1 METRAKRST
10 IAAMI
15 AFLILCLSNIGHAC
29 LKNDTAG
36 YSGEYIIVFSRGIT
50 WEEAAQ
56 EVASWGTSY
65 HLATITSQEEQK
77 YFTKLLNGL
86 RGEFWIGGYYKSES
100 QWQWATG
107 EPWSYSNKNIE
118 FPDFY
123 LTMSV
128 GKFGS
133 KWRWH
138 KEGSYKFISG
148 FIAEK
153 DRINPNP
160 VPLPPALMLFG
171 SGLTAVGGLRTI
183 WRKKKYREIMNRR

>member
-1 METRAKRST
+1 
-10 IAAMI
+10 
-15 AFLILCLSNIGHAC
+15 
-29 LKNDTAG
+29 
-36 YSGEYIIVFSRGIT
+36 
-50 WEEAAQ
+50 
-56 EVASWGTSY
+56 
-65 HLATITSQEEQK
+65 
-77 YFTKLLNGL
+77 
-86 RGEFWIGGYYKSES
+86 
-100 QWQWATG
+100 
-107 EPWSYSNKNIE
+107 
-118 FPDFY
+118 
-123 LTMSV
+123 MSV